1 MSRGGCLR
9 EVVTNGRS
17 TLMIQ
22 LYSLYFADCCFSLF
36 PSQTMVHF
44 TNSRKMLVDDLK
56 LFLHGL
62 PPDCQESTLKDFLEG
77 TCTHRLLNCWEPL
90 FP

>member
-1 MSRGGCLR
+1 MRGGC
-9 EVVTNGRS
+9 
-17 TLMIQ
+17 IQ
-22 LYSLYFADCCFSLF
+22 RFNYNDIILVYFTDCIAFL
-36 PSQTMVHF
+36 PSQTMVRF
-44 TNSRKMLVDDLK
+44 TNSVDDLK

-77 TCTHRLLNCWEPL
+77 THVHRLLNCWEPL